1 MTREDYLK
9 ELNKAFGDY
18 TVYMHKN
25 KINGKV
31 YIGITKQKV
40 KERWQNGLGYR
51 NCSLFYN
58 SIKKYKWKNFE
69 HIILFT
75 NLTKEEAEQKEI
87 ELIKYYKSNCRKYG
101 YNIENG
107 GHCNIM
113 SEETKEK
120 IRKKAIGRKMSD
132 DFKEKCRINNTG
144 KKVSQKTKD
153 KMSKS
158 QLGKHSIKTNQY
170 DLDGN
175 YIKTWNSAR
184 EAAKYYNIDEGNITQ
199 CCRKRSKSCNNFI
212 WRYYNDTEKV
222 EKYFKKKCTKKVI
235 CIDNNVIYN
244 SIKEASEKLDVSK
257 NKISLICNNH
267 KRYKSVKGLRFKFYE
282 E

>member
-1 MTREDYLK
+1 MTK
-9 ELNKAFGDY
+9 EENNY

-31 YIGITKQKV
+31 YIGITKQKP
-40 KERWQNGLGYR
+40 KKRWLNGKGYR
-51 NCSLFYN
+51 NNNLFYN
-58 SIKKYKWKNFE
+58 SILKYGWQNFE
-69 HIILFT
+69 HKILYT
-75 NLTKEEAEQKEI
+75 NLTKKEAEFKEI
-87 ELIKYYKSNCRKYG
+87 ELISKYKSNCRKYG

-113 SEETKEK
+113 TEETKEK

-132 DFKEKCRINNTG
+132 EFKQKCRTNNIG
-144 KKVSQKTKD
+144 RKASQETKN

-184 EAAKYYNIDEGNITQ
+184 EAARYYNIDEGNITQ

-212 WRYYNDTEKV
+212 WRYYNDTEKI
-222 EKYFKKKCTKKVI
+222 EKYFKKKFTKKIV
-235 CIDNNVIYN
+235 CINNGIVYN
-244 SIKEASEKLDVSK
+244 SIKEASENLKISK

-267 KRYKSVKGLRFKFYE
+267 KRYKSVKGYCFKFYE